1 MRVVPVPDAAVGQPA
16 VDLVLTDGSVDDDVR
31 TFLMFL
37 SARDF
42 SPNTIRAYAYDL
54 LKLMTFLESRGW
66 SVQDFTPAR
75 ALEFLQWLRQ
85 QTSRRRG
92 QRYEVAAVTASGGV
106 PLSARTCNR
115 AMACVSSF
123 YEYLITA
130 ERYHSR
136 ENPIVKQEDAAS
148 ARVPARF
155 RQPLVTSADQ
165 RPIRRVLRVRTTEPL
180 PRPIPDDTYLAI
192 IDQLRTL
199 RDRALVELMW
209 EGGFRPGEVLGLQ
222 LEDISCGRRRI
233 VIRYRVDHPQN
244 VRQKSRRERVVD
256 LWEERALPALNR
268 YAMLERPQ
276 DTDCPYLF
284 LVGGRGTRRD
294 VPLSY
299 NGLFRMFTRATTR
312 AGVRTAWLTPHCLRH
327 THATRM
333 TELGMRELPLGARL
347 GHASPESTR
356 KYVEV
361 SHHDV
366 LADYRKALFGGGS
379 PQ

>member
-1 MRVVPVPDAAVGQPA
+1 MRVVPVPDAALGQPA
-16 VDLVLTDGSVDDDVR
+16 VELVRTDGSVDDDVR
-31 TFLMFL
+31 AFLAFL
-37 SARDF
+37 TARDF
-42 SPNTIRAYAYDL
+42 SPNTTRAYAYDL
-54 LKLMTFLESRGW
+54 LKLLTFLESRGW
-66 SVQDFTPAR
+66 SVQHFTPAR
-75 ALEFLQWLRQ
+75 AVEFLQWLRQ
-85 QTSRRRG
+85 QASRRRG
-92 QRYEVAAVTASGGV
+92 QRYEVAAVTDTGGV

-115 AMACVSSF
+115 VMACVSSF

-130 ERYHSR
+130 ERYHGR
-136 ENPIVKQEDAAS
+136 ENPIVKQEDTAS

-165 RPIRRVLRVRTTEPL
+165 RPIRRMLHVRTTEPL

-192 IDQLRTL
+192 LEQLRTL
-199 RDRALVELMW
+199 RDRALLELMW
-209 EGGFRPGEVLGLQ
+209 EGGFRPGEVLGFQ
-222 LEDISCGRRRI
+222 LEDISYGRRRI
-233 VIRYRVDHPQN
+233 AVRHRDDHPQR

-256 LWEERALPALNR
+256 LLEERALPALNR
-268 YAMLERPQ
+268 YVMLERPQ
-276 DTDCPYLF
+276 DTDCPYVF
-284 LVGGRGTRRD
+284 LVGGRGSRRD
-294 VPLSY
+294 IPLGY

-361 SHHDV
+361 SHHEV
-366 LADYRKALFGGGS
+366 LADYRKALLGGGS
-379 PQ
+379 AE